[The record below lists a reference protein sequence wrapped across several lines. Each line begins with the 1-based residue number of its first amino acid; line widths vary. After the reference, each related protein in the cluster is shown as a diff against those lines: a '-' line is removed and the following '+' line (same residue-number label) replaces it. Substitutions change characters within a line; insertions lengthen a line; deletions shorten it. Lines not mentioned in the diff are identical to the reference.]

1 MPTIQHALL
10 RPAVI
15 QILRASGFHSA
26 TPGALD
32 ALTEILARYLAL
44 LGARAAARARD
55 NHGGATP
62 DVTDARMAMV
72 DCGLL
77 TPTVTATQEVWLE
90 ILRAPLGDVPTRNG
104 LRGVRAE
111 VRRREDTGEIEDFI
125 AWARGPDSV
134 ELRRV
139 AGLAR
144 DPAAAGGPVERAPD
158 YLTGWWTC
166 RFASKC

>member
-44 LGARAAARARD
+44 LAARAAARARD
-55 NHGGATP
+55 NHGSATP

-77 TPTVTATQEVWLE
+77 TPAATATQEVWLE
-90 ILRAPLGDVPTRNG
+90 ILRAPLDEVPLRNG
-104 LRGVRAE
+104 LRDVQADM
-111 VRRREDTGEIEDFI
+111 RRREDTGEIEEFV
-125 AWARGPDSV
+125 AWARGPENV
-134 ELRRV
+134 ELRRI

-144 DPAAAGGPVERAPD
+144 DATATEPVERAPD
-158 YLTGWWTC
+158 YLTGWWI
-166 RFASKC
+166 